1 MAQKQISPPS
11 LPVPETLWFP
21 VPDKAPRIYRHSLRQ
36 GRQMAAAAPSPSQ
49 RNPDVICPNCVVT
62 ETVSAFP
69 ALLCFAISLQM
80 GFPTGKYPVPHRETP
95 PAPFCR
101 LRQSPASLS
110 IKTFFYSPFPAVR
123 IFSYSFPVS
132 VRYKTLS
139 SKGCITSR
147 ITNYNFIVF
156 YFIFHSPPALPSHIP
171 AGNLRYGAVPAHTG
185 NRKIHTR
192 NIPSLEALSFRYTVP
207 SRSQ

>member
-1 MAQKQISPPS
+1 
-11 LPVPETLWFP
+11 
-21 VPDKAPRIYRHSLRQ
+21 
-36 GRQMAAAAPSPSQ
+36 MAAAAPSSSQ
-49 RNPDVICPNCVVT
+49 RSPDKLHPGCIVT
-62 ETVSAFP
+62 ETVSAFS

-80 GFPTGKYPVPHRETP
+80 DFPTGKYPVLYRETP

-123 IFSYSFPVS
+123 IFSCSFPVS

-139 SKGCITSR
+139 SKGYITSH
-147 ITNYNFIVF
+147 ITFLL
-156 YFIFHSPPALPSHIP
+156 YFIFHSPPALPSHIS
-171 AGNLRYGAVPAHTG
+171 AGNLRYGAVPARTG

-192 NIPSLEALSFRYTVP
+192 NIPSSEALSFRYTAP
-207 SRSQ
+207 SRSQYAVHHLFFISGHFNRSSRSRFKNPFGCCSSTGRTPINAAVL

>member
-1 MAQKQISPPS
+1 
-11 LPVPETLWFP
+11 
-21 VPDKAPRIYRHSLRQ
+21 
-36 GRQMAAAAPSPSQ
+36 MAAAAPSPSQ
-49 RNPDVICPNCVVT
+49 RSPDKSHPGCIVT
-62 ETVSAFP
+62 ETVSAFS

-80 GFPTGKYPVPHRETP
+80 GSPTGKYPVFYRETP

-101 LRQSPASLS
+101 LRQSPASLF

-139 SKGCITSR
+139 SKGCITR
-147 ITNYNFIVF
+147 HITFLLH
-156 YFIFHSPPALPSHIP
+156 FIFYSPPALPSHIP
-171 AGNLRYGAVPAHTG
+171 AGNLRYGAVPARTG
-185 NRKIHTR
+185 NRKIHTQ
-192 NIPSLEALSFRYTVP
+192 NIPSLEALSFQYTVP